1 MLRRNCSVVKL
12 SDLAKGNLLYAIC
25 HKIYADYGLVVKKYS
40 QPSSSSA
47 DVEKLYKK
55 VIFGLQTNDQR
66 LNFKKPIFG
75 FFKNNS

>member
-1 MLRRNCSVVKL
+1 MYSKL
-12 SDLAKGNLLYAIC
+12 SELAKGNLLYAIC

-40 QPSSSSA
+40 QPSSSA

>member
-25 HKIYADYGLVVKKYS
+25 HKIYADYELVVKKYS
-40 QPSSSSA
+40 QPSSSA
-47 DVEKLYKK
+47 GIEKLYKK
-55 VIFGLQTNDQR
+55 VIFCLQTNDQR

>member
-25 HKIYADYGLVVKKYS
+25 HKIYAVYELVVKKDS
-40 QPSSSSA
+40 HPSSSA

-55 VIFGLQTNDQR
+55 VIFG
-66 LNFKKPIFG
+66 
-75 FFKNNS
+75 

>member
-25 HKIYADYGLVVKKYS
+25 HKIYADYELVVKKYS
-40 QPSSSSA
+40 QPSSSA
-47 DVEKLYKK
+47 GVEKPYKK

>member
-25 HKIYADYGLVVKKYS
+25 HKIYSNYELVVKKYS
-40 QPSSSSA
+40 QPSSSA
-47 DVEKLYKK
+47 GVEKPYKK
-55 VIFGLQTNDQR
+55 VIFGLQSNDQR

-75 FFKNNS
+75 FFKNKS

>member
-1 MLRRNCSVVKL
+1 MYLKL

-25 HKIYADYGLVVKKYS
+25 HKIYAVYELVVKKDS
-40 QPSSSSA
+40 HPSSSA

-66 LNFKKPIFG
+66 LNVKKPIFG
-75 FFKNNS
+75 FFKNSS

>member
-25 HKIYADYGLVVKKYS
+25 HKIYSNYELVVKKYS
-40 QPSSSSA
+40 QPSSSA

>member
-1 MLRRNCSVVKL
+1 MYLKL

-40 QPSSSSA
+40 QPSSSA

>member
-25 HKIYADYGLVVKKYS
+25 HKIYADYELVVKKDS
-40 QPSSSSA
+40 HPSSSA
-47 DVEKLYKK
+47 GVEKLYKK
-55 VIFGLQTNDQR
+55 VIFGLQSNDQR

>member
-1 MLRRNCSVVKL
+1 MSG
-12 SDLAKGNLLYAIC
+12 LAKGILLYAIC

-40 QPSSSSA
+40 QPSLSA
-47 DVEKLYKK
+47 NVDKLYKK